1 MAKFW
6 CHPRPFSSQLLP
18 GSRRVHGFRCCSSAP
33 NDKNREIQTP
43 RLLKVAVSGV
53 TELIR
58 LFSFTGGGR
67 SISVDKDHRDDI
79 PVSSIDDVL
88 STIKSDYEK
97 AYFVTGLFTSA
108 IYANDCTF
116 EDPTIKFR
124 GKELYSR
131 NLSLLVPFFEEPSI
145 QLKKIEKGISSET
158 DFIVASWTLRTYLK
172 LPWKP
177 FIFIDG
183 KTLYDLD
190 EQFRIVR
197 HVESWNVSAF
207 EAIGQIFTPSFGRPA
222 K

>member
-1 MAKFW
+1 MAKIW

-18 GSRRVHGFRCCSSAP
+18 GSRRVHVFRCCSSAP
-33 NDKNREIQTP
+33 NDKNRETQTP

-53 TELIR
+53 TELLR

-67 SISVDKDHRDDI
+67 SISVDKDRRDDI

-131 NLSLLVPFFEEPSI
+131 NLSLLVPFFEDPSI
-145 QLKKIEKGISSET
+145 QLKKIEKPNQFFIEE
-158 DFIVASWTLRTYLK
+158 IVASLNSIMLSCTNSAVIFEKSIISNFGMENLKKLLTVFAMFSLKFWTYHCVWYLDK
-172 LPWKP
+172 K
-177 FIFIDG
+177 I
-183 KTLYDLD
+183 
-190 EQFRIVR
+190 
-197 HVESWNVSAF
+197 SN
-207 EAIGQIFTPSFGRPA
+207 
-222 K
+222 